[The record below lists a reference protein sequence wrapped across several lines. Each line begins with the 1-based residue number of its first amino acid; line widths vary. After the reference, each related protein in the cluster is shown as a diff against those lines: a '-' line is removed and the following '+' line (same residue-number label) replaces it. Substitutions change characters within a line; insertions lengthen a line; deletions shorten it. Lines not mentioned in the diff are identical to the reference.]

1 MDHPAQQLRTP
12 AAPTAPPRPQEV
24 RSTLA
29 RAAGVLMALVPCT
42 AAKARRILA
51 EVAMDSG
58 TAAGEAAE
66 AVLAAQAGEPLSPAV
81 EDALRHVLARA
92 RTLPGPP
99 AGSWS
104 PPEPEV
110 LRRHVNRLRA
120 VRRRVLA
127 DPGDAS
133 VRSELEEAAYTLCVV
148 MGRRSAHGALL
159 AAEELIALNRLKP
172 GMPGMPARS
181 G

>member
-1 MDHPAQQLRTP
+1 
-12 AAPTAPPRPQEV
+12 
-24 RSTLA
+24 
-29 RAAGVLMALVPCT
+29 MALVPCT

-58 TAAGEAAE
+58 TDVRESAE
-66 AVLAAQAGEPLSPAV
+66 AVLAAQAGQPLAPAV
-81 EDALRHVLARA
+81 EDALREVLARA

-99 AGSWS
+99 AASWS

-110 LRRHVNRLRA
+110 LRRHVNQLRA
-120 VRRRVLA
+120 VRRRALA
-127 DPGDAS
+127 DPGDLS
-133 VRSELEEAAYTLCVV
+133 VRGELEEAAYTLCVV
-148 MGRRSAHGALL
+148 MGQRSAHGALL

-172 GMPGMPARS
+172 GMPARS